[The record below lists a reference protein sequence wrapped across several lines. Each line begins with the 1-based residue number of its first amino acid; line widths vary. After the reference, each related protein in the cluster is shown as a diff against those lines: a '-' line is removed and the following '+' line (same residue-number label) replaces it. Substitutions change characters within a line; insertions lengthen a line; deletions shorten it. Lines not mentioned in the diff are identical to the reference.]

1 MISCQ
6 EEEYQLSSTEPELE
20 LESNGMFYISD
31 GEEPSWLSTMKL
43 KLQKYEAETSFELY
57 HYNILKKYE
66 FEAGGR
72 ISHHISDT
80 QNETLMKHLKD
91 KYSSL
96 HTVIDAALDIP
107 VFQYGFPYFMDFWTL
122 LNKYAHSCILNITR
136 SPITIINGRQK
147 INVLNV
153 EESLTKYFVKVE
165 KKMIKYITIYENKR
179 KQLILDYNTIINL
192 VLRSRYMNICILEFL
207 FDAAEIKRLKI
218 Y

>member
-1 MISCQ
+1 MISSK
-6 EEEYQLSSTEPELE
+6 EEYQLSSAE

-31 GEEPSWLSTMKL
+31 GEEPSWLSTMKM
-43 KLQKYEAETSFELY
+43 KLQKYEADTSFELY

-72 ISHHISDT
+72 ISQHITDT

-107 VFQYGFPYFMDFWTL
+107 VFQYGFPYFLNFWTL
-122 LNKYAHSCILNITR
+122 LNKYANSCILNITR
-136 SPITIINGRQK
+136 SPIVILNGRQK
-147 INVLNV
+147 INVINLDQ
-153 EESLTKYFVKVE
+153 SLTKYFVKVE
-165 KKMIKYITIYENKR
+165 KKMKKYITIYENKR
-179 KQLILDYNTIINL
+179 KQLILDYNSIINQ